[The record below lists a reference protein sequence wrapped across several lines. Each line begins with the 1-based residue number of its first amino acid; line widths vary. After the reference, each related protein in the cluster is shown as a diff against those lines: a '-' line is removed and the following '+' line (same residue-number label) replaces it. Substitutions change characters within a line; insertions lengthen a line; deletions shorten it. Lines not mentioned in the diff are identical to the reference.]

1 MNNKQ
6 LEEKFENILEN
17 YFRGP
22 EEMDEDDIGFEISCL
37 ALDIEDLESY
47 MEIITDEEN
56 LKKYKELR
64 DTLQKRYDIFYDL
77 YLEYEAKNIS
87 REYLYPEDTMDSNA
101 YYAECVDACYD
112 W

>member
-1 MNNKQ
+1 MESNQ

-22 EEMDEDDIGFEISCL
+22 EEMDEDDIGFEVSCL
-37 ALDIEDLESY
+37 ASDIEELESY
-47 MEIITDEEN
+47 METITDATKLN
-56 LKKYKELR
+56 KYTELR
-64 DTLQKRYDIFYDL
+64 DTLQKRYDIFCEI
-77 YLEYEAKNIS
+77 YLKYEEKHRADDYID
-87 REYLYPEDTMDSNA
+87 PEDYMDLNA